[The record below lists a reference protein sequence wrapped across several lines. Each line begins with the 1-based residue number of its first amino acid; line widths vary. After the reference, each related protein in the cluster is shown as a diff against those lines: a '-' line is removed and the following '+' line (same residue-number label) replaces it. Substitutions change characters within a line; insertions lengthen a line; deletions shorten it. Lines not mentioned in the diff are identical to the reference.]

1 MHAGF
6 VSPGL
11 SISYV
16 AVECRHQI
24 AFADFFLEVNSCK
37 VYIEGGNAK
46 AFFMYVFPFNFFAL

>member
-1 MHAGF
+1 M
-6 VSPGL
+6 SPGL
-11 SISYV
+11 SISCV

-46 AFFMYVFPFNFFAL
+46 VFFMSNVFPFNFFAL